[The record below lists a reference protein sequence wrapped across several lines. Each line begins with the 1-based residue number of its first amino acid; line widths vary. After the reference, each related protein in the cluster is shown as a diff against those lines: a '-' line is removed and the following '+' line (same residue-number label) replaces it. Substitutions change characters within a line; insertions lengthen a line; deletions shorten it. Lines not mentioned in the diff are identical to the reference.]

1 MKKLTHSE
9 SEIVKSVNELEAG
22 VSADEICRRLNVSR
36 ATLYQWKRKYGGLE
50 VSQLKKLKE
59 LEEENAK
66 LKKMYANLALDNE
79 ILREVIEKNS
89 RAEWY
94 YESTKDDS
102 EVEAAIRQK
111 AEVTNE
117 GFWKIFRLIR
127 KDGHPWNHKKVHRV
141 YEAIH
146 FNKRKPLRK
155 RLPARVKNPLV
166 TPDQNSFHMNF
177 KIGAMETESKF
188 CTRSPGVR
196 LRTAT
201 SNDLSDRT
209 EDRLMRTG

>member
-111 AEVTNE
+111 AEISTSESRCANACQPVS
-117 GFWKIFRLIR
+117 RIR
-127 KDGHPWNHKKVHRV
+127 
-141 YEAIH
+141 
-146 FNKRKPLRK
+146 
-155 RLPARVKNPLV
+155 
-166 TPDQNSFHMNF
+166 S
-177 KIGAMETESKF
+177 
-188 CTRSPGVR
+188 
-196 LRTAT
+196 
-201 SNDLSDRT
+201 
-209 EDRLMRTG
+209 

>member
-79 ILREVIEKNS
+79 ILREVIEKKLW
-89 RAEWY
+89 R
-94 YESTKDDS
+94 
-102 EVEAAIRQK
+102 
-111 AEVTNE
+111 
-117 GFWKIFRLIR
+117 
-127 KDGHPWNHKKVHRV
+127 P
-141 YEAIH
+141 
-146 FNKRKPLRK
+146 
-155 RLPARVKNPLV
+155 
-166 TPDQNSFHMNF
+166 
-177 KIGAMETESKF
+177 
-188 CTRSPGVR
+188 
-196 LRTAT
+196 RTARK
-201 SNDLSDRT
+201 LWAK
-209 EDRLMRTG
+209 

>member
-1 MKKLTHSE
+1 MEKLTHSE

-94 YESTKDDS
+94 YESTKGDS

-111 AEVTNE
+111 AEATN
-117 GFWKIFRLIR
+117 
-127 KDGHPWNHKKVHRV
+127 
-141 YEAIH
+141 
-146 FNKRKPLRK
+146 
-155 RLPARVKNPLV
+155 
-166 TPDQNSFHMNF
+166 NSFHMNF
-177 KIGAMETESKF
+177 KIGAMETEVR
-188 CTRSPGVR
+188 RSRG
-196 LRTAT
+196 
-201 SNDLSDRT
+201 
-209 EDRLMRTG
+209 

>member
-89 RAEWY
+89 SARGPQGNCGRN
-94 YESTKDDS
+94 SRG
-102 EVEAAIRQK
+102 IRYQHYSG
-111 AEVTNE
+111 VQ
-117 GFWKIFRLIR
+117 I
-127 KDGHPWNHKKVHRV
+127 DGHPQVV
-141 YEAIH
+141 LL
-146 FNKRKPLRK
+146 LRI
-155 RLPARVKNPLV
+155 N
-166 TPDQNSFHMNF
+166 Q
-177 KIGAMETESKF
+177 G
-188 CTRSPGVR
+188 
-196 LRTAT
+196 
-201 SNDLSDRT
+201 
-209 EDRLMRTG
+209 